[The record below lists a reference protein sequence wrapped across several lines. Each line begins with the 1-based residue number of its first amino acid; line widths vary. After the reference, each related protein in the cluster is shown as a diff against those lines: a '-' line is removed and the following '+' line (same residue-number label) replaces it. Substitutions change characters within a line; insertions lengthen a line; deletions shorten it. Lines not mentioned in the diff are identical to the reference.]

1 MAMFMNRR
9 RLLVELTS
17 AAVFLAFFT
26 HHASAQATAEKKPY
40 IYKTVDKLEIQA
52 DVYCSKADRLRP
64 TLIWIH
70 GGALILGDRRG
81 IDDMFSDQLVAAGF
95 AVVSIDYRLA
105 PETKLAAILEDV
117 QDACKWVRDKG
128 PKLFQADPGRIAVAG
143 NSAGGYLALTT
154 GYRVE
159 PKPRALVAF
168 WGFSDITGDWV
179 SKPNALYRPPLV
191 TREEARKAVGTTPL
205 TTPAAENSRGRYFL
219 YCRQQGVWPQEV
231 AGLDPAKNARAFDP
245 FCPIRNVTAQYP
257 PTLLIHGAKDT
268 DVPHEQSADMDR
280 ELTKH
285 RVDHELITV
294 REAGHGLVN
303 AKPEEA
309 AEARARAVAFVKKHV
324 D

>member
-1 MAMFMNRR
+1 MFMNRR
-9 RLLVELTS
+9 RFLELTS
-17 AAVFLAFFT
+17 AAIPLGFFS
-26 HHASAQATAEKKPY
+26 HYASAQGTAEKKTY
-40 IYKTVDKLEIQA
+40 TYKTVDKLEIQA
-52 DVYCSKADRLRP
+52 DVYSSKADRLRS
-64 TLIWIH
+64 TLIWLH

-81 IDDMFSDQLVAAGF
+81 IDDTFRDQLVAAGF
-95 AVVSIDYRLA
+95 VVVSIDYRLA

-117 QDACKWVRDKG
+117 QDACRWVRDKG

-191 TREEARKAVGTTPL
+191 TREEARKAVGTKPL
-205 TTPAAENSRGRYFL
+205 TTPAAENHRGRFFL
-219 YCRQQGVWPQEV
+219 YCRQRGVWPQEV
-231 AGLDPAKNARAFDP
+231 VGLDPAKDARAFDP
-245 FCPIRNVTAQYP
+245 FCPIRNVTVQYP
-257 PTLLIHGAKDT
+257 PTLLIHGSKDT
-268 DVPHEQSADMDR
+268 DVPHEQSAEMGR
-280 ELTKH
+280 ELTEH

-294 REAGHGLVN
+294 REAGHGLVG

-309 AEARARAVAFVKKHV
+309 AEASARAVLFVKKHV
-324 D
+324 G

>member
-1 MAMFMNRR
+1 MNYDTMAMFMNRR
-9 RLLVELTS
+9 RFLELTS
-17 AAVFLAFFT
+17 AAVPLGFFSR
-26 HHASAQATAEKKPY
+26 HASAQGTAEKKTY
-40 IYKTVDKLEIQA
+40 TYKTLDKLEIQA
-52 DVYCSKADRLRP
+52 DVYSSKADQLRP

-70 GGALILGDRRG
+70 GGALILGDRGG
-81 IDDMFSDQLVAAGF
+81 IDDTFRDQLVVAGF

-128 PKLFQADPGRIAVAG
+128 PELFQADPRRIAVAG
-143 NSAGGYLALTT
+143 NSAGGHLTLTT

-168 WGFSDITGDWV
+168 WGYCDIMGDWV
-179 SKPNALYRPPLV
+179 SKPNAFYRRQPLV
-191 TREEARKAVGTTPL
+191 TREEARQAVGTKPL
-205 TTPAAENSRGRYFL
+205 TTPAAKNSRGRFFL

-231 AGLDPAKNARAFDP
+231 AGLDPAKDARAFDP

-257 PTLLIHGAKDT
+257 PTLLIHGSKDT

-294 REAGHGLVN
+294 REAGHGLVD
-303 AKPEEA
+303 AKPEEVSVTIH
-309 AEARARAVAFVKKHV
+309 EGTTF
-324 D
+324 

>member
-1 MAMFMNRR
+1 MEMFMNRR
-9 RLLVELTS
+9 RFLELTS
-17 AAVFLAFFT
+17 AAVPLGFFT
-26 HHASAQATAEKKPY
+26 HHASAQGTVGKKAY
-40 IYKTVDKLEIQA
+40 TYKTVDKLEIQA
-52 DVYCSKADRLRP
+52 DVYSSKADRLQP

-70 GGALILGDRRG
+70 GGALIMGDRRG
-81 IDDMFSDQLVAAGF
+81 IDDTFRDQLAAAGF

-117 QDACKWVRDKG
+117 QDACKWVRDQG
-128 PKLFQADPGRIAVAG
+128 PELFQADPRRIAVAG

-154 GYRVE
+154 GYHVKAR
-159 PKPRALVAF
+159 PRALVSF

-191 TREEARKAVGTTPL
+191 TREEAGKAVSTMPL

-303 AKPEEA
+303 AKAEEA

-324 D
+324 G

>member
-1 MAMFMNRR
+1 MEMFMNRR
-9 RLLVELTS
+9 RLLELTS
-17 AAVFLAFFT
+17 AAVPLGFVT
-26 HHASAQATAEKKPY
+26 HHALAQGTAEKKTY
-40 IYKTVDKLEIQA
+40 TYKTADKLEIQA
-52 DVYCSKADRLRP
+52 DVYSSKADRLRP

-81 IDDMFSDQLVAAGF
+81 IDDTFRDPLVAAGF

-179 SKPNALYRPPLV
+179 SKPNALYHPPLI
-191 TREEARKAVGTTPL
+191 TREVARNAVGTKPL
-205 TTPAAENSRGRYFL
+205 TTPAAENSRGRFFL

-231 AGLDPAKNARAFDP
+231 AGLDPAKDARAFDP
-245 FCPIRNVTAQYP
+245 FCPTRNVTAQYP
-257 PTLLIHGAKDT
+257 PTLLIHGSKDM
-268 DVPHEQSADMDR
+268 DVPYEQSADMDR

-285 RVDHELITV
+285 RIDHELITV
-294 REAGHGLVN
+294 REAGHGLVD

-309 AEARARAVAFVKKHV
+309 AEASARAVAFVKKHV
-324 D
+324 G

>member
-9 RLLVELTS
+9 RFLELTS
-17 AAVFLAFFT
+17 AAVPLGFFSR
-26 HHASAQATAEKKPY
+26 HASAQGTAKKKTY
-40 IYKTVDKLEIQA
+40 TYKTVDNLEIQA
-52 DVYCSKADRLRP
+52 DVYSSMADQLRP

-70 GGALILGDRRG
+70 GGALIMGDRRG
-81 IDDMFSDQLVAAGF
+81 IDDTFRDPLVAAGF

-105 PETKLAAILEDV
+105 PETKLAEILEDV

-128 PKLFQADPGRIAVAG
+128 PKLFQADPRRLAVAG
-143 NSAGGYLALTT
+143 NSAGGHLALTT

-159 PKPRALVAF
+159 PRPRALVAF
-168 WGFSDITGDWV
+168 WGYCNITGDWV

-191 TREEARKAVGTTPL
+191 TRDEARKAVGTKAL
-205 TTPAAENSRGRYFL
+205 TTPAAENSRGRFFL

-294 REAGHGLVN
+294 REAGHGLVD

-324 D
+324 G

>member
-1 MAMFMNRR
+1 MALFMNRR
-9 RLLVELTS
+9 RFLELTS
-17 AAVFLAFFT
+17 AAVPLGFFSR
-26 HHASAQATAEKKPY
+26 HASAQATAEKKTY
-40 IYKTVDKLEIQA
+40 TYKTVDKLEIQA

-81 IDDMFSDQLVAAGF
+81 IDDTFRDPLVAAGF

-179 SKPNALYRPPLV
+179 SKPNALYRPPLI
-191 TREEARKAVGTTPL
+191 TREEARKAVGTKPL
-205 TTPAAENSRGRYFL
+205 TTPAAENSRGRFFL

-231 AGLDPAKNARAFDP
+231 AGLDPAKDARAFDR

-257 PTLLIHGAKDT
+257 PTLLIHGTKDT
-268 DVPHEQSADMDR
+268 DVPYEQSADMDR

-285 RVDHELITV
+285 RVDHELIAV
-294 REAGHGLVN
+294 RDAGHGLVD

-309 AEARARAVAFVKKHV
+309 AEASARAVAFVKKHV
-324 D
+324 G

>member
-9 RLLVELTS
+9 RLLVELTF
-17 AAVFLAFFT
+17 AAVSLAFFT
-26 HHASAQATAEKKPY
+26 HHASAQATAEKKTY

-52 DVYCSKADRLRP
+52 DVYSSKADRLRP

-70 GGALILGDRRG
+70 GGALIMGDRRG
-81 IDDMFSDQLVAAGF
+81 IDDTFRDQLVAAGF

-117 QDACKWVRDKG
+117 QDACKWVHDKG
-128 PKLFQADPGRIAVAG
+128 PKLFHADPGRIAVAG

-154 GYRVE
+154 GYRVV
-159 PKPRALVAF
+159 PKPRALVAL

-191 TREEARKAVGTTPL
+191 TREEAREAVGTTPL
-205 TTPAAENSRGRYFL
+205 TTPAADSSRGRFFL
-219 YCRQQGVWPQEV
+219 YCRQQGLWPQEV
-231 AGLDPAKNARAFDP
+231 AGLDPAKNIRAFDP
-245 FCPIRNVTAQYP
+245 FCPIRNVTAEYP
-257 PTLLIHGAKDT
+257 PTLLIHGAQDT
-268 DVPHEQSADMDR
+268 DVPHEQSGDMDR

-285 RVDHELITV
+285 RVEHELITV
-294 REAGHGLVN
+294 REAGHGLVD

-309 AEARARAVAFVKKHV
+309 AEASARAVAFVRKHV
-324 D
+324 G

>member
-81 IDDMFSDQLVAAGF
+81 IDDTFRDPLVAAGF

-128 PKLFQADPGRIAVAG
+128 PKLFQADPARIGR
-143 NSAGGYLALTT
+143 LL
-154 GYRVE
+154 
-159 PKPRALVAF
+159 
-168 WGFSDITGDWV
+168 GFQRHHGRLGQQ
-179 SKPNALYRPPLV
+179 AQCPLS
-191 TREEARKAVGTTPL
+191 
-205 TTPAAENSRGRYFL
+205 PAADNQRGGPESGWYEAADYSGGREQPRPLFSLLPAAGSVAARGRWTGSRQGRQSVRSLLSDPQRDGAVSPDAADSRYQGRGRSLRAIRRHGSGADEASRGT
-219 YCRQQGVWPQEV
+219 
-231 AGLDPAKNARAFDP
+231 RAD
-245 FCPIRNVTAQYP
+245 
-257 PTLLIHGAKDT
+257 HGARSR
-268 DVPHEQSADMDR
+268 PRSS
-280 ELTKH
+280 
-285 RVDHELITV
+285 
-294 REAGHGLVN
+294 
-303 AKPEEA
+303 
-309 AEARARAVAFVKKHV
+309 
-324 D
+324 

>member
-9 RLLVELTS
+9 RWLAELTS
-17 AAVFLAFFT
+17 AAVFPAFLGL
-26 HHASAQATAEKKPY
+26 HASARAATEKKTY
-40 IYKTVDKLEIQA
+40 TYKTVDTLEIQA
-52 DVYCSKADRLRP
+52 DVYSSKTDRPRP

-70 GGALILGDRRG
+70 GGALIMGDRRG
-81 IDDMFSDQLVAAGF
+81 IDDTFSDPLVAAGF

-105 PETKLAAILEDV
+105 PESKLAAILEDV
-117 QDACKWVRDKG
+117 QDACKWVRQKG

-159 PKPRALVAF
+159 PKPGAVVAF

-191 TREEARKAVGTTPL
+191 AREEARKAVGTMPL
-205 TTPAAENSRGRYFL
+205 TTPAAENSRGRFFL

-257 PTLLIHGAKDT
+257 PALLIHGAKDT
-268 DVPHEQSADMDR
+268 DVPHEQSAGMDR

-294 REAGHGLVN
+294 REAGHGLIN

-309 AEARARAVAFVKKHV
+309 AEACTRAVAFVKKHV
-324 D
+324 G

>member
-1 MAMFMNRR
+1 MSMLMNRR
-9 RLLVELTS
+9 RFLELTY
-17 AAVFLAFFT
+17 AAVPLGLFT
-26 HHASAQATAEKKPY
+26 HHALAHGTAEKKTY
-40 IYKTVDKLEIQA
+40 TYKTVDKLEIQA
-52 DVYCSKADRLRP
+52 DVYSSKADRLRP
-64 TLIWIH
+64 ALIWIH
-70 GGALILGDRRG
+70 GGALIMGDRRG
-81 IDDMFSDQLVAAGF
+81 IDSTFRDQLAAAGF

-117 QDACKWVRDKG
+117 QDACKWAREKG
-128 PKLFQADPGRIAVAG
+128 PELFQADPRRIAVAG

-179 SKPNALYRPPLV
+179 SKPNDYYRRQPLV
-191 TREEARKAVGTTPL
+191 TREEARQAVGTMPL
-205 TTPAAENSRGRYFL
+205 ATPAAENSRGRFFL

-231 AGLDPAKNARAFDP
+231 AGLDSAKDASALYP

-257 PTLLIHGAKDT
+257 PTLLVHGTKDM
-268 DVPHEQSADMDR
+268 DVPYEQSSDMAR

-285 RVDHELITV
+285 RVDHELIRV
-294 REAGHGLVN
+294 RGAGHGLAD

-309 AEARARAVAFVKKHV
+309 AEALASAVAFVKKHV
-324 D
+324 G

>member
-1 MAMFMNRR
+1 M
-9 RLLVELTS
+9 
-17 AAVFLAFFT
+17 
-26 HHASAQATAEKKPY
+26 
-40 IYKTVDKLEIQA
+40 
-52 DVYCSKADRLRP
+52 
-64 TLIWIH
+64 
-70 GGALILGDRRG
+70 
-81 IDDMFSDQLVAAGF
+81 
-95 AVVSIDYRLA
+95 A

-128 PKLFQADPGRIAVAG
+128 PKLFQADPARIAVAG

-159 PKPRALVAF
+159 PKPRAVVAF

-191 TREEARKAVGTTPL
+191 TREEARKAVGTMPL
-205 TTPAAENSRGRYFL
+205 TTPAAENSRGRFFL

-231 AGLDPAKNARAFDP
+231 AGLDPAKGARAFDP

-257 PTLLIHGAKDT
+257 PTLLIHGSKDR

-285 RVDHELITV
+285 RVDHELISV

-303 AKPEEA
+303 AKAEEA
-309 AEARARAVAFVKKHV
+309 AEARARAAALRPTLFQGKGACPPASELRPKEKLSASRYAR
-324 D
+324 

>member
-9 RLLVELTS
+9 RFLELSS
-17 AAVFLAFFT
+17 AAVPLGCFT
-26 HHASAQATAEKKPY
+26 HHAFAQAAEKKTHT
-40 IYKTVDKLEIQA
+40 YKTVDKLQIQA
-52 DVYCSKADRLRP
+52 DVYSSKADRPRP

-70 GGALILGDRRG
+70 GGALIMGDKRG
-81 IDDMFSDQLVAAGF
+81 IDGTFCDPLLAAGF

-117 QDACKWVRDKG
+117 QDACKWVREKG
-128 PKLFQADPGRIAVAG
+128 PELFQADPGRIAVAG

-159 PKPRALVAF
+159 ARPRALVAF

-191 TREEARKAVGTTPL
+191 TRDEARQAVGTMPL
-205 TTPAAENSRGRYFL
+205 TSPTAENSRGRFFL
-219 YCRQQGVWPQEV
+219 YCRQQGVWPQEI
-231 AGLDPAKNARAFDP
+231 AGLDPAKDAKAFDP

-268 DVPHEQSADMDR
+268 DVPFEQSADMDR

-285 RVDHELITV
+285 RVDHELIPV
-294 REAGHGLVN
+294 RDAGHGLVD
-303 AKPEEA
+303 ARPEEA
-309 AEARARAVAFVKKHV
+309 ASASARAVAFVKKHLS
-324 D
+324 